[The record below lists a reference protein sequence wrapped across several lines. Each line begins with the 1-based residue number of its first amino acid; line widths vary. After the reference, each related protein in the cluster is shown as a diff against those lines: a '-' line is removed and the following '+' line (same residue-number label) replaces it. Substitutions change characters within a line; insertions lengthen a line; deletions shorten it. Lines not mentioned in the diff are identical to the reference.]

1 MQSSFDDACI
11 NGLLI
16 SLQPHPTSLI
26 IYAHNPTPRLN
37 SVYRANKT
45 HLWRSEPAFEK
56 IDNIKYEIARHQMV
70 GFALIEIYVP
80 NSAGIKV

>member
-11 NGLLI
+11 NGLLL

-26 IYAHNPTPRLN
+26 IYAHNPTSRFN

-45 HLWRSEPAFEK
+45 HLWRSEQTLEN
-56 IDNIKYEIARHQMV
+56 IDNIKYEIVRHQMV
-70 GFALIEIYVP
+70 GLALIEIYVP
-80 NSAGIKV
+80 NSADIKV